1 MILSLILSLFYFFI
15 LIFSSILPPAE
26 VFPLPLEIHDAIAQI
41 TGAMHGWNLVLPISE
56 ALDALAFVL
65 AAEFFILSFKFI
77 NWAFKKLTFSG

>member
-15 LIFSSILPPAE
+15 LIVSAILPPAE
-26 VFPLPLEIHDAIAQI
+26 TFPLPLGIHDGIAQI
-41 TGAMHGWNLVLPISE
+41 TGAMHGWNAVFPIAE

-65 AAEFFILSFKFI
+65 AAEFFILAFKFI